1 MHTGSSNPSRN
12 NKFSFILISLLA
24 ALAIQ
29 VIPVLFKSWMDNV
42 FSLDFHG
49 WSILASLTL
58 LQMAVTTLPRRI
70 GALCGGAVIILG
82 FLMSLPNVM
91 NIGIFK
97 SPISIITFATT
108 LHSNVSETTE
118 FLNTYGYSLALT
130 SSLYLILG
138 LVVTLLYFRT
148 ARPQT
153 LKPTLFLMSLALVAA
168 LPSLLRSGGQL
179 KQVALDFH
187 ELAYVDR
194 LATTF
199 TRYQGIMQAREKART
214 FWKQRSEARNPLELR
229 HTKPKLPSL
238 VVVVIGESTTRRH
251 MGIYGYHRPT
261 TPSLESMKD
270 RLVVFTQGTAP
281 VASTLPGV
289 IGAFCSR
296 GFDSAS
302 LQCEGPTLIEIARAA
317 GYKTTW
323 ISNQAPSGFG
333 DNFIVELGRTTDA
346 TYFVNQD
353 VSSAGEADNSS
364 SFDEKVLNPLHQV
377 IEASQKT
384 GDKQMIFVHLMGTH
398 FIYEKRYPKAES
410 RFTGT
415 DDREFPNAARDAKA
429 RSIINH
435 YDNAVAYQDKVLG
448 SIMDRLNTA
457 AQDSLFVYFS
467 DHGEEVYNSDNF
479 AGHSEDRVTPAMRE
493 VPFIIG
499 YSQAY
504 AAQESEELQFLRQ
517 KAARPFS
524 TFQLT
529 PTVAGLLGL
538 EGSTWDSR
546 DNIVEGMRA
555 SSSHRSGPPYLQK

>member
-1 MHTGSSNPSRN
+1 MYSRSSVPS
-12 NKFSFILISLLA
+12 ILISLLA
-24 ALAIQ
+24 AFAIQ
-29 VIPVLFKSWMDNV
+29 VVPVLLKFWMDDV
-42 FSLDFHG
+42 FALDLYG
-49 WSILASLTL
+49 WSILLSLAL
-58 LQMAVTTLPRRI
+58 LQMTMTTLPRRI

-82 FLMSLPNVM
+82 FLVSLPNVM

-97 SPISIITFATT
+97 SPISFITFATT
-108 LHSNVSETTE
+108 LHSNIDETTE
-118 FLNTYGYSLALT
+118 FLHTYGQSLALT
-130 SSLYLILG
+130 SGLYLTLAM
-138 LVVTLLYFRT
+138 VVTLLYFRT

-153 LKPTLFLMSLALVAA
+153 FKPAALLMTLALFAA
-168 LPSLLRSGGQL
+168 FPSLLRSEGQL
-179 KQVALDFH
+179 KPVALAYH
-187 ELAYVDR
+187 ELAYVNR

-199 TRYQGIMQAREKART
+199 MRYQGIMQAREKART
-214 FWKQRSEARNPLELR
+214 FWKQRSEARNHLDLR
-229 HTKPKLPSL
+229 HTKATLPSL

-289 IGAFCSR
+289 IGALCSQ
-296 GFDSAS
+296 GFDPAS
-302 LQCEGPTLIEIARAA
+302 LQCEGPTLIEIAQAA
-317 GYKTTW
+317 GYQTSW

-364 SFDEKVLNPLHQV
+364 SLDEKVLDPLNQI
-377 IEASQKT
+377 IEASKKS
-384 GDKQMIFVHLMGTH
+384 GEKQMIFVHLMGTH
-398 FIYEKRYPKAES
+398 FIYEKRYPKAER
-410 RFTGT
+410 RFIDT
-415 DDREFPNAARDAKA
+415 DDIKIPSVVRDAKA
-429 RSIINH
+429 RSIVNH

-448 SIMDRLNTA
+448 SIMESMNNA
-457 AQDSLFVYFS
+457 AKDSLFVYFS
-467 DHGEEVYNSDNF
+467 DHGEEVYNTDNF

-499 YSQAY
+499 YSQTY
-504 AAQESEELQFLRQ
+504 AEQKGEELQFLRQ
-517 KAARPFS
+517 KASQPFS

-538 EGSTWDSR
+538 EGKSWNSK

-555 SSSHRSGPPYLQK
+555 SSSPRSGPPYLQK

>member
-1 MHTGSSNPSRN
+1 VHSRSLIPS
-12 NKFSFILISLLA
+12 ILISLLA
-24 ALAIQ
+24 AFAIQ
-29 VIPVLFKSWMDNV
+29 VVPVLLKFWMDDTV
-42 FSLDFHG
+42 SLEFYS
-49 WSILASLTL
+49 WSILLSLAF
-58 LQMAVTTLPRRI
+58 LQMTMTTLPRKI

-82 FLMSLPNVM
+82 FLASLPNVM

-97 SPISIITFATT
+97 SPVSFITIATT
-108 LHSNVSETTE
+108 LHSNIGETTE
-118 FLNTYGYSLALT
+118 FLHTYGQSLALT
-130 SSLYLILG
+130 SGLYLTLAM
-138 LVVTLLYFRT
+138 VVTLLYFRT

-153 LKPTLFLMSLALVAA
+153 FKPAVLLMTLALFAA
-168 LPSLLRSGGQL
+168 FPSLLRSEGQL
-179 KQVALDFH
+179 KPVALAYH
-187 ELAYVDR
+187 ELAYVNR

-199 TRYQGIMQAREKART
+199 MRYQGIMQAREKART
-214 FWKQRSEARNPLELR
+214 FWKQRSEARNHLDLR
-229 HTKPKLPSL
+229 HTKVTLPSL

-289 IGAFCSR
+289 IGALCSQ
-296 GFDSAS
+296 GFDPAS
-302 LQCEGPTLIEIARAA
+302 LRCEGPTLIEIAQAA
-317 GYKTTW
+317 GYQTSW

-364 SFDEKVLNPLHQV
+364 SLDEKVLDPLNQV
-377 IEASQKT
+377 IEASKKS
-384 GDKQMIFVHLMGTH
+384 GEKQMIFVHLMGTH
-398 FIYEKRYPKAES
+398 FIYEKRYPKAER
-410 RFTGT
+410 RFVDA
-415 DDREFPNAARDAKA
+415 DDITLPSVVRDAKA

-448 SIMDRLNTA
+448 SIMERMNNA
-457 AQDSLFVYFS
+457 AEDSLFVYFS
-467 DHGEEVYNSDNF
+467 DHGQEVYNTDNF

-493 VPFIIG
+493 VPIIIG
-499 YSQAY
+499 YSQTY
-504 AAQESEELQFLRQ
+504 AEQESEELQFLRQ
-517 KAARPFS
+517 KASQPFS

-538 EGSTWDSR
+538 EGKSWNSK

-555 SSSHRSGPPYLQK
+555 SSSPRSGPPYLQK

>member
-1 MHTGSSNPSRN
+1 MDDTV
-12 NKFSFILISLLA
+12 SLE
-24 ALAIQ
+24 
-29 VIPVLFKSWMDNV
+29 FYS
-42 FSLDFHG
+42 
-49 WSILASLTL
+49 WSILLSLAF
-58 LQMAVTTLPRRI
+58 LQMTMTTLPRKI

-82 FLMSLPNVM
+82 FLASLPNVM

-97 SPISIITFATT
+97 SPVSFITIATT
-108 LHSNVSETTE
+108 LHSNIGETTE
-118 FLNTYGYSLALT
+118 FLHTYGQSLALT
-130 SSLYLILG
+130 SGLYLTLAM
-138 LVVTLLYFRT
+138 VVTLLYFRT

-153 LKPTLFLMSLALVAA
+153 FKPAVLLMTLALFAA
-168 LPSLLRSGGQL
+168 FPSLLRSEGQL
-179 KQVALDFH
+179 KPVALAYH
-187 ELAYVDR
+187 ELAYVNR

-199 TRYQGIMQAREKART
+199 MRYQGIMQAREKART
-214 FWKQRSEARNPLELR
+214 FWKQRSEARNHLDLR
-229 HTKPKLPSL
+229 HTKVTLPSL

-289 IGAFCSR
+289 IGALCSQ
-296 GFDSAS
+296 GFDPAS
-302 LQCEGPTLIEIARAA
+302 LQCEGPTLIEIAQAA
-317 GYKTTW
+317 GYQTSW

-364 SFDEKVLNPLHQV
+364 SLDEKVLDPLNQV
-377 IEASQKT
+377 IEASKKS
-384 GDKQMIFVHLMGTH
+384 GEKQMIFVHLMGTH
-398 FIYEKRYPKAES
+398 FIYEKRYPKAER
-410 RFTGT
+410 RFVDA
-415 DDREFPNAARDAKA
+415 DDITLPSVVRDAKA

-448 SIMDRLNTA
+448 SIMERMNNA
-457 AQDSLFVYFS
+457 AEDSLFVYFS
-467 DHGEEVYNSDNF
+467 DHGQEVYNTDNF

-493 VPFIIG
+493 VPIIIG
-499 YSQAY
+499 YSQTY
-504 AAQESEELQFLRQ
+504 AEQESEELQFLRQ
-517 KAARPFS
+517 KASQPFS

-538 EGSTWDSR
+538 EGKSWNSK

-555 SSSHRSGPPYLQK
+555 SSSPRSGPPYLQK

>member
-1 MHTGSSNPSRN
+1 MRSRSSV
-12 NKFSFILISLLA
+12 FILISFLA

-29 VIPVLFKSWMDNV
+29 IIPVLFKAWMDTA
-42 FSLDFHG
+42 FSLDFHA
-49 WSILASLTL
+49 WSILATLTL
-58 LQMAVTTLPRRI
+58 LQMTATTLPRKI
-70 GALCGGAVIILG
+70 GALCGSAVIILG
-82 FLMSLPNVM
+82 FLLSLPNVM

-97 SPISIITFATT
+97 SPISVITFATT
-108 LHSNVSETTE
+108 LNSNVGETTE
-118 FLNTYGYSLALT
+118 FLHTYGQTLALT
-130 SSLYLILG
+130 SALYLTLA
-138 LVVTLLYFRT
+138 VAVTLLYVCA

-153 LKPTLFLMSLALVAA
+153 LKPAVLLLCLAAVTASPVLF
-168 LPSLLRSGGQL
+168 RSGGHL
-179 KQVALDFH
+179 KQAALDFH
-187 ELAYVDR
+187 ELAYVNR

-214 FWKQRSEARNPLELR
+214 FWKQRQEARRTLELR
-229 HTKPKLPSL
+229 HTKPTLPSV

-261 TPSLESMKD
+261 TPALESMKD

-289 IGAFCSR
+289 IGALCSQ
-296 GFDSAS
+296 GFDPAS
-302 LQCEGPTLIEIARAA
+302 LKCEGPTLIEIARAA
-317 GYKTTW
+317 GYKTSW

-364 SFDEKVLNPLHQV
+364 SLDEKVLAPL
-377 IEASQKT
+377 QKVMEDSKRT
-384 GDKQMIFVHLMGTH
+384 GEKQMIFVHLMGTH
-398 FIYEKRYPKAES
+398 FVYEKRYPKAE
-410 RFTGT
+410 RKFIGT
-415 DDREFPNAARDAKA
+415 EDITIPSAVRDTKA
-429 RSIINH
+429 LSIINH

-448 SIMDRLNTA
+448 SIMDQLNTA
-457 AQDSLFVYFS
+457 APDSLFVYFS

-499 YSQAY
+499 YSQVY
-504 AAQESEELQFLRQ
+504 AEQASEELQILRQ
-517 KAARPFS
+517 KADKPLS

-529 PTVAGLLGL
+529 PTVAELLG
-538 EGSTWDSR
+538 
-546 DNIVEGMRA
+546 VEGNSWMRT
-555 SSSHRSGPPYLQK
+555 SSSSRSGPPYLQK

>member
-1 MHTGSSNPSRN
+1 MNTGSSIPSRN
-12 NKFSFILISLLA
+12 NKYSFILISLLA

-29 VIPVLFKSWMDNV
+29 AIPVLFKSWMDNV

-130 SSLYLILG
+130 SGLYLILG

-153 LKPTLFLMSLALVAA
+153 LKPTLFLMSLALVAT

-199 TRYQGIMQAREKART
+199 TRYQGVMQAREKART

-296 GFDSAS
+296 GFDPAS
-302 LQCEGPTLIEIARAA
+302 LHCEGPTMIEIARAA

-333 DNFIVELGRTTDA
+333 DNFIVELGRTTDT

-364 SFDEKVLNPLHQV
+364 SFDEKVLDPLHQV
-377 IEASQKT
+377 IDASQKT
-384 GDKQMIFVHLMGTH
+384 GEKQMIFVHLMGTH
-398 FIYEKRYPKAES
+398 FIYEKRYPKAER
-410 RFTGT
+410 RFTDT
-415 DDREFPNAARDAKA
+415 DDIPIPNAARDAKA

-448 SIMDRLNTA
+448 SIMDRLNAA

-499 YSQAY
+499 YSQAH

-517 KAARPFS
+517 KAAKPFS

-538 EGSTWDSR
+538 EGSAWNAR

-555 SSSHRSGPPYLQK
+555 SSSSRSGPPYLQK